1 MRKDPE
7 LEKILQTI
15 PQNARYTSHD
25 IQNELIKIM
34 SDILTEEIVHEVSD
48 SWFTIKV
55 DGTRDPTG
63 CENISIVI
71 RFVAEDL
78 EVRERLLTIA
88 TADVGDAKTLANT
101 IITELRRVGLSTSK
115 ILSQVYD
122 GASVMS
128 GKHGGVQK
136 ILQDRLAREIPYV
149 HCFNHQLHLV
159 VINAMSSKGTIK
171 GFFGV
176 CGSLYKVIKK
186 PTVAVHY
193 KGDTLKRLLD
203 GAGLAI

>member
-1 MRKDPE
+1 MEAFHSQGDASCGLFLSLFEYSVRKDPE

-25 IQNELIKIM
+25 IKNELIKIM

-55 DGTRDPTG
+55 NGTRDPTG
-63 CENISIVI
+63 CENISIMI
-71 RFVAEDL
+71 HIVAEDL

-88 TADVGDAKTLANT
+88 TADVEDAKTLANT

-128 GKHGGVQK
+128 RKHGGVQK
-136 ILQDRLAREIPYV
+136 ILQDRLPRETPYI
-149 HCFNHQLHLV
+149 HFFNHQLHLV
-159 VINAMSSKGTIK
+159 VINAMSSEGAIK
-171 GFFGV
+171 DFFGV
-176 CGSLYKVIKK
+176 CGSLCKFIK
-186 PTVAVHY
+186 
-193 KGDTLKRLLD
+193 
-203 GAGLAI
+203 